1 MIQFVH
7 VVNKPNPEQ
16 PKQEQPKKP
25 KSIMKTI
32 LIIFALSI
40 LLGLST
46 FASIYRFEYYI
57 SVGFFYIL
65 LRERFIDAILIRDRI
80 LIVASHLLGL
90 LTGVAIATLI

>member
-1 MIQFVH
+1 MIHFVH
-7 VVNKPNPEQ
+7 VLNKPKLEL

-32 LIIFALSI
+32 LIIFVLSI

-46 FASIYRFEYYI
+46 LASIYRFEWYI

-65 LRERFIDAILIRDRI
+65 LRERFVDSILIRDRI
-80 LIVASHLLGL
+80 LIVTSHLLGL
-90 LTGVAIATLI
+90 LAGVIIGTLI